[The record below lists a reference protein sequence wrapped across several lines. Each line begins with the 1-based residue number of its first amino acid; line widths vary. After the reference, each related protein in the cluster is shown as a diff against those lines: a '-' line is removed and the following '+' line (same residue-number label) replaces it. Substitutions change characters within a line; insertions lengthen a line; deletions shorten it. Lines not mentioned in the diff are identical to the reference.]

1 MMNKCVKIKH
11 EITQMTTKQLSIL
24 DRLMLNSKKL
34 FLIDSIGAF
43 LTAFILFAILSR
55 YEERF
60 GMPRKV
66 LYVLSVMACIY
77 AIYSIYC
84 YYFIEH
90 PWRPFLKII
99 GIANLL
105 YCMLTIRLVIAYHHS
120 ITILGFIYFLLEISV
135 IGCLVIIELKASNF
149 KK

>member
-1 MMNKCVKIKH
+1 
-11 EITQMTTKQLSIL
+11 
-24 DRLMLNSKKL
+24 
-34 FLIDSIGAF
+34 
-43 LTAFILFAILSR
+43 
-55 YEERF
+55 
-60 GMPRKV
+60 MPRKV

-105 YCMLTIRLVIAYHHS
+105 YCMLTIGLLIAYHQS

>member
-24 DRLMLNSKKL
+24 DRLTLNPKKL

-99 GIANLL
+99 GIANGL
-105 YCMLTIRLVIAYHHS
+105 YCMLTFGLLIVYHQS
-120 ITILGFIYFLLEISV
+120 LTILGFIYFLLEISV

-149 KK
+149 KN

>member
-1 MMNKCVKIKH
+1 MNKCVKIKH

-24 DRLMLNSKKL
+24 DRLTLNPKKL

-90 PWRPFLKII
+90 PWQHFLKII

-105 YCMLTIRLVIAYHHS
+105 YCMLTIGLVIAYHQS